1 MMLGYGGGYVNNTIT
16 RLANPP
22 ASRPT
27 GPWMTTLATR
37 SPSSVMAPP
46 GWLVAVATEP
56 QLGGEPPGM
65 NEDRAASGREVASR
79 SGDRRLVAP
88 EWPPAFGR
96 LAG

>member
-1 MMLGYGGGYVNNTIT
+1 M
-16 RLANPP
+16 RLRTPP
-22 ASRPT
+22 PTPEQAEAIVAPLRPYAIVAGAGSGKT
-27 GPWMTTLATR
+27 QTMGLRVA
-37 SPSSVMAPP
+37 
-46 GWLVAVATEP
+46 WLVAVATERH
-56 QLGGEPPGM
+56 LGGERPGM